1 MQDKYKKFKRR
12 YKENKDKLD
21 EAEKATNEL
30 GNEMDDT
37 AKQTNIFGEFLKV
50 NLVSDMI
57 KLGLSSIVNGIKNI
71 ANAIFICP

>member
-1 MQDKYKKFKRR
+1 
-12 YKENKDKLD
+12 
-21 EAEKATNEL
+21 
-30 GNEMDDT
+30 MDDT

-71 ANAIFICP
+71 ANAIFIYQ